1 MKQIRALIDL
11 LESKDRW
18 RLAQLLFW
26 VCLTGPAEVLGLGAI
41 VAFLGVVANP
51 GVITSNPYLASLSEH
66 LDLGSL
72 VDFVTL
78 LGAAM
83 VLVVTLSNVLLALVT
98 YHTLKFTWGLH
109 RTLSVRLV
117 AYYLRRDYVW
127 FLRKNTAE
135 LSKSVLSEVQEIIN
149 GIFRPAIGFVSA
161 AFRVFSIG
169 LFLFAVEPKVALI
182 VSTIGVGAFAV
193 LVKLTHRRQARL
205 GKIRLTSLRAMY
217 KMCSEMFCGIK
228 ELKLSGASEFL
239 LSKFEK
245 QVRDYGAAN
254 VQGSVVGQMPKYLVQ
269 TLALSGVA
277 MLSVF
282 LFRSGFRDEQVFTT
296 LALFAVGGYR
306 MMGTAQRAFASY
318 SSISFSQAALDGL
331 YKGLKRDSLCSL
343 AEPTETLSFQKEIEV
358 RNLGFQYEGQ
368 ETPLFTGLD
377 LVVPRFAKVAFVGA
391 TGSGK
396 TTLVNLILGLL
407 EPTSGSIA
415 IDGEPLSRAKI
426 PAWQSKVGYVPQD
439 IFLLDESVRNNIA
452 FAVPAAD
459 IDDSTVEKAAK
470 IAQIDD
476 FIQQELADGYN
487 TVIGERGARISGGQ
501 RQRLGIARAL
511 YRDPEI
517 LVLDEATSALD
528 GDTEEK
534 VVAAIEALERKKTI
548 LVIAHRLKT
557 VRNCDVIYVI
567 RNGKI
572 SASGSYQQ
580 LMESSDDFQELMGSA
595 AD

>member
-1 MKQIRALIDL
+1 
-11 LESKDRW
+11 
-18 RLAQLLFW
+18 
-26 VCLTGPAEVLGLGAI
+26 
-41 VAFLGVVANP
+41 
-51 GVITSNPYLASLSEH
+51 
-66 LDLGSL
+66 
-72 VDFVTL
+72 
-78 LGAAM
+78 
-83 VLVVTLSNVLLALVT
+83 
-98 YHTLKFTWGLH
+98 
-109 RTLSVRLV
+109 
-117 AYYLRRDYVW
+117 
-127 FLRKNTAE
+127 
-135 LSKSVLSEVQEIIN
+135 
-149 GIFRPAIGFVSA
+149 
-161 AFRVFSIG
+161 
-169 LFLFAVEPKVALI
+169 
-182 VSTIGVGAFAV
+182 
-193 LVKLTHRRQARL
+193 
-205 GKIRLTSLRAMY
+205 
-217 KMCSEMFCGIK
+217 
-228 ELKLSGASEFL
+228 
-239 LSKFEK
+239 
-245 QVRDYGAAN
+245 
-254 VQGSVVGQMPKYLVQ
+254 
-269 TLALSGVA
+269 
-277 MLSVF
+277 
-282 LFRSGFRDEQVFTT
+282 
-296 LALFAVGGYR
+296 

-476 FIQQELADGYN
+476 FIQQELA
-487 TVIGERGARISGGQ
+487 GGQ

-572 SASGSYQQ
+572 SASGS
-580 LMESSDDFQELMGSA
+580 
-595 AD
+595 